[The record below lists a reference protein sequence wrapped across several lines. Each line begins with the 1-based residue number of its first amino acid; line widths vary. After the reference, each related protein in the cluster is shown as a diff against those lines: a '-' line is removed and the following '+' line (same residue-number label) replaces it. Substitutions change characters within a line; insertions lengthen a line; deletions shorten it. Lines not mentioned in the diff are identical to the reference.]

1 MRHDAGIIATKRPCI
16 LAATLKEPR
25 PGGRR
30 MDMTA
35 SLLNLFT
42 TTNGRSGRPKNDG
55 PGLRIFNTNL
65 KEIESWLMN

>member
-1 MRHDAGIIATKRPCI
+1 MRHDAGTIATKRPCL
-16 LAATLKEPR
+16 LAAPPEELR

-35 SLLNLFT
+35 SLLKLFT
-42 TTNGRSGRPKNDG
+42 TTSGQSGRPKNYG

-65 KEIESWLMN
+65 KEIESWHTN